1 MRVITITLSPL
12 LKLMA
17 TYEKEYFLILFLLF
31 SLITASQAAGISVG
45 GTRFVYDDNLREI
58 SIPNYEYG

>member
-17 TYEKEYFLILFLLF
+17 TYEKE
-31 SLITASQAAGISVG
+31 QV
-45 GTRFVYDDNLREI
+45 
-58 SIPNYEYG
+58 PNIIFTIFPHNG